1 MRNLKRPN
9 TPVIAV
15 SKGGE
20 IREAEK
26 NNYPQSFSEK
36 TNPRILNPRI
46 TKKIVPKHH
55 NKLLKPSD

>member
-36 TNPRILNPRI
+36 NQPKNSKPKNYEENC
-46 TKKIVPKHH
+46 TKT
-55 NKLLKPSD
+55 SQ

>member
-26 NNYPQSFSEK
+26 K
-36 TNPRILNPRI
+36 IILKASV
-46 TKKIVPKHH
+46 KKP
-55 NKLLKPSD
+55 NKF